1 MELSEIRVYEGKGR
15 AELGRDDDFVTV
27 RFYPAD
33 ESVAETYRVLTNDP
47 WGDFERQAELEGVDG
62 CAWISSA

>member
-1 MELSEIRVYEGKGR
+1 MELSEIRLYDGKGR

-33 ESVAETYRVLTNDP
+33 ESVGEAYRVLGNDP
-47 WGDFERQAELEGVDG
+47 WGDFERQAELEGVSWVPPDQ
-62 CAWISSA
+62 